1 MAFEDSTLAVDDL
14 GDTDGQA
21 VTIGGRSLLVF
32 RVGDQVYATQR
43 ACLHQGGD
51 LADGIVIDGA
61 IVCPLH
67 GWRFDIR
74 SGIHADSPY
83 NCLRTYPVEVRDGR
97 VYVDPSPN
105 PLPEVPK

>member
-1 MAFEDSTLAVDDL
+1 MAFEDTQLSVSQLSDADGTPVDV
-14 GDTDGQA
+14 A
-21 VTIGGRSLLVF
+21 GRSLLVF
-32 RVGDQVYATQR
+32 RLGGEVWATQR

-51 LADGIVIDGA
+51 LGDGIVVDGT

-74 SGIHADSPY
+74 TGIHTDSAY
-83 NCLRTYPVEVRDGR
+83 NCLRTYPVQVRDGR

-105 PLPEVPK
+105 PLPQIPE